1 MPKKR
6 KDTRKGAET
15 LRVPSLPNMRFD
27 RGAERVASL
36 LVVQGAEVDLGR
48 HILCDRPVTI
58 GRDDDTEL
66 PLSDGSISRRHCRV
80 ERELETGRYVLVDLG
95 STNGTSLNGRQ
106 VRERIHLSEGDKI
119 FLGAS
124 VVKFGFS
131 DFVDLQYQSRL
142 EEIVTTD
149 ALTGLA
155 SRRQYDFSFDAMAT
169 RAEAEHSLLSI
180 LVMDMDGL
188 KQINDSH
195 GHQMGGY
202 AIVEVSNIIRGVLED
217 HGLVCRYGG
226 DEFVG
231 CFPGLSQDQ
240 ACALAEQV
248 REQVADHHF
257 VKDGIMLQPTI
268 SIGVATFPGD
278 VDNPKELF
286 TTADRALYRAKRAG
300 RNCVATPDG
309 AVGS

>member
-6 KDTRKGAET
+6 KETRKGAET
-15 LRVPSLPNMRFD
+15 LRVPSLPNMRYD
-27 RGAERVASL
+27 RSVERVASL
-36 LVVQGAEVDLGR
+36 LIVQGAEVDLGR
-48 HILCDRPVTI
+48 HILCDRPITI
-58 GRDDDTEL
+58 GRDDDIEL

-80 ERELETGRYVLVDLG
+80 EREDSGRYILVDLG
-95 STNGTSLNGRQ
+95 STNGTALNGQQ
-106 VRERIHLSEGDKI
+106 VREQIPLAEGDKI

-149 ALTGLA
+149 ALTGMA
-155 SRRQYDFSFDAMAT
+155 SRRQYDFSFEAMAT
-169 RAEAEHSLLSI
+169 RAKAEQSLLSI

-202 AIVEVSNIIRGVLED
+202 AIVEVSHIIRGVLDD

-231 CFPGLSQDQ
+231 CFPGVDLEKAS
-240 ACALAEQV
+240 ALAEKV
-248 REQVADHHF
+248 RAGVAGHSF
-257 VKDGIMLQPTI
+257 VKDGVLLQPTI

-278 VDNPKELF
+278 VDEPKDLF
-286 TTADRALYRAKRAG
+286 TVADRALYRAKRAG
-300 RNCVATPDG
+300 RNCVATAAPE
-309 AVGS
+309 